1 MNASIQIAIAA
12 FLLFIGVATGAF
24 GAHALTGLVDINLM
38 AVWHTAVLYLFV
50 HGLGMLG
57 LAASQH
63 LLQSRLQTLAYNLL
77 FVGTLLFSGSLF
89 LLVLSGQ
96 SWLGMITPIGGML
109 MLAGWLTTLAAAI
122 RFYKTTT
129 HTLKK

>member
-50 HGLGMLG
+50 HGLGM
-57 LAASQH
+57 
-63 LLQSRLQTLAYNLL
+63 SRLQTLAYNLL

-89 LLVLSGQ
+89 LLVRSGQ

-129 HTLKK
+129 HTIKK